1 MSLAITV
8 IRQGIDTKTYAVHTV
23 HLYTHLTVCCLS
35 FSLTPDA
42 TFLCWR
48 KEALVV
54 APLYSG
60 VVQVFNTKTAAGGYE
75 EGEGLVGGFRKI
87 DAIAV
92 YENLVATAETRTV
105 K

>member
-1 MSLAITV
+1 M
-8 IRQGIDTKTYAVHTV
+8 
-23 HLYTHLTVCCLS
+23 
-35 FSLTPDA
+35 
-42 TFLCWR
+42 
-48 KEALVV
+48 LVV

-60 VVQVFNTKTAAGGYE
+60 VVQVFNTKTEDGGYE

-92 YENLVATAETRTV
+92 YENIIATAESKTV

>member
-1 MSLAITV
+1 M
-8 IRQGIDTKTYAVHTV
+8 RGISEIENHG
-23 HLYTHLTVCCLS
+23 CFS
-35 FSLTPDA
+35 FTLTPDA
-42 TFLCWR
+42 TFLTWR
-48 KEALVV
+48 KEVLVV

-60 VVQVFNTKTAAGGYE
+60 VVQVFNTKTETGGYE

-92 YENLVATAETRTV
+92 YENIVATAESKTV

>member
-1 MSLAITV
+1 MTET
-8 IRQGIDTKTYAVHTV
+8 D
-23 HLYTHLTVCCLS
+23 VCFS

-42 TFLCWR
+42 TFLTWR
-48 KEALVV
+48 KEVLVV

-60 VVQVFNTKTAAGGYE
+60 VVQVFNTKTETGGYE
-75 EGEGLVGGFRKI
+75 ESEGLVGGFRKI

-92 YENLVATAETRTV
+92 YENIVATAESRTV

>member
-1 MSLAITV
+1 M
-8 IRQGIDTKTYAVHTV
+8 
-23 HLYTHLTVCCLS
+23 
-35 FSLTPDA
+35 
-42 TFLCWR
+42 
-48 KEALVV
+48 V